1 MMYRSKSNQAGT
13 QIFKDDSDF
22 VVNLDHEMHVSF
34 MTQLAP
40 YVASQDLTAWCNT
53 ARINIPRV
61 FIGTDEEILAES
73 QRIHERFYN
82 AVFLIERIRDTA
94 MNRATVEQRLVQ
106 RAIMEKELEDL
117 YNEAAESLRFP
128 PPSST

>member
-1 MMYRSKSNQAGT
+1 
-13 QIFKDDSDF
+13 
-22 VVNLDHEMHVSF
+22 

-53 ARINIPRV
+53 ARINIPQV

-94 MNRATVEQRLVQ
+94 MNRASVEQRLVQ

-117 YNEAAESLRFP
+117 YNEVAETLRFP

>member
-1 MMYRSKSNQAGT
+1 MMYRSKSNRAGT

-22 VVNLDHEMHVSF
+22 VVNLDHEMHISF
-34 MTQLAP
+34 MSQLAP
-40 YVASQDLTAWCNT
+40 YVASHDLTAWCNT
-53 ARINIPRV
+53 ARINIPQV

-73 QRIHERFYN
+73 QRIHERFYH

-117 YNEAAESLRFP
+117 YNEVAETLRFP